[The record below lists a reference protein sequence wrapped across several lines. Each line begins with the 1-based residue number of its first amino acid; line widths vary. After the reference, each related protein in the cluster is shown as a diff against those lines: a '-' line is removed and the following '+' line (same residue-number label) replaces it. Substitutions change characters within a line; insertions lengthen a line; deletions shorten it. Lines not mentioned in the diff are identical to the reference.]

1 MTSVFMDGLRLEQSS
16 LLPKVEFQRVN
27 VDGERATDFQTQ
39 ESAVEENHLC
49 SMLADP

>member
-1 MTSVFMDGLRLEQSS
+1 MGSVFPHGLRLEQSS
-16 LLPKVEFQRVN
+16 LLPKVEFQRIN
-27 VDGERATDFQTQ
+27 VDGERTTHFQTQ